1 MGTVFTSNYANL
13 VMTYHEIKISSIICQ
28 SHTLANKHF
37 ENFWFRF
44 LNDCQILL
52 KVNLI
57 KIEPLLSILKE
68 INNIIQLTM
77 EKSQTRLPF
86 LDVMINKSGTKIWI
100 NIYNKST
107 DSKRYVPFTSHH
119 LQHCLANIP
128 FSLARRICTIMKN
141 EDVKEKRFKEMKK
154 NTVRSKIP

>member
-1 MGTVFTSNYANL
+1 
-13 VMTYHEIKISSIICQ
+13 
-28 SHTLANKHF
+28 
-37 ENFWFRF
+37 
-44 LNDCQILL
+44 
-52 KVNLI
+52 
-57 KIEPLLSILKE
+57 
-68 INNIIQLTM
+68 M

-100 NIYNKST
+100 NIYNKPT